1 MWWIL
6 LYVIYAPQ
14 VQVQAY
20 VGQQVGDQQ
29 QQQQQQG
36 HITLQQLQQVTQQK
50 VQSMGLQAVATQT
63 QVRTTIVTAPRDS
76 KPPLFYGH

>member
-20 VGQQVGDQQ
+20 VGQQVGDQ

-76 KPPLFYGH
+76 KLPLFYGH

>member
-1 MWWIL
+1 M
-6 LYVIYAPQ
+6 IYAPQ

-20 VGQQVGDQQ
+20 VGQQVGDQQQ

-50 VQSMGLQAVATQT
+50 VQSMGLQAAATQT